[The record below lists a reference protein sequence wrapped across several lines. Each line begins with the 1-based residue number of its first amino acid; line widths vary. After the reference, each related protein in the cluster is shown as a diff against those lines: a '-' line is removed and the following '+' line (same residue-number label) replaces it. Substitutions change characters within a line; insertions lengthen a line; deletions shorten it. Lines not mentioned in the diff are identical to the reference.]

1 VHFRGRV
8 LFSLTCVA
16 LIFAHLPGQDS
27 GRGLVSI
34 LYGDVSPSGKL
45 PYSIPHNE
53 SDFGDFESPAQPAG
67 IYARFPQSDFTEG
80 VYIDYRAFDQKNV
93 TPRYEFGFG
102 LSYTTFSLSNIQ
114 ASVAS
119 GADTSAYPTANVT
132 EGGRADL
139 WDIVAHVS
147 ASVTNAGSVDG
158 AEVAQLY
165 VGIPDAPVRQLR
177 GFEKINLS
185 PGESQSITFDLTRR
199 DLSTWDTVA
208 QEWLL
213 AEGEYNIY
221 VGSSS
226 RDLPLTSTL
235 QI

>member
-1 VHFRGRV
+1 M
-8 LFSLTCVA
+8 
-16 LIFAHLPGQDS
+16 
-27 GRGLVSI
+27 SI

-45 PYSIPHNE
+45 PYSVPHNE
-53 SDFGDFESPAQPAG
+53 SDFGDILSPAQPEG
-67 IYARFPQSDFTEG
+67 IYANFPQSDFSEG
-80 VYIDYRAFDQKNV
+80 VYIDYRAFDKQNI

-102 LSYTTFSLSNIQ
+102 LSYTTFEYANLE
-114 ASVAS
+114 ASVAD
-119 GADTSAYPTANVT
+119 GADTSAYPTADVV

-139 WDIVAHVS
+139 WDVVAQVS
-147 ASVTNAGSVDG
+147 ADITNTGSVEA

-177 GFEKINLS
+177 GFEKVS
-185 PGESQSITFDLTRR
+185 VAPGETATVTFDLTRR
-199 DLSTWDTVA
+199 DLSTWDIVS

-213 AEGEYNIY
+213 ADGEYNIY